1 MEHLNDRQKQLTQEQ
16 EQWVREWYAM
26 MERIW
31 RDRLDLLGV
40 FDTGALRSRVSGAG
54 LMMDGLDLTATFQFL
69 EYGIYVDAGTGN
81 GYKRGNG
88 GDLQILDETYRYEHK
103 MGKKREKKPGF
114 SPSWYISTQV
124 LKEKLGDFIGEQ
136 FVGAFDNLE

>member
-1 MEHLNDRQKQLTQEQ
+1 MEPLNATQRGLTAEL
-16 EQWVREWYAM
+16 ERWVREWYTM

-40 FDTGALRSRVSGAG
+40 FDTGALRSRVGGAG

-88 GDLQILDETYRYEHK
+88 GDLQILNETYRYEHK
-103 MGKKREKKPGF
+103 MGKKREKKPWF

-124 LKEKLGDFIGEQ
+124 LKEKLGEFIGEQ

>member
-16 EQWVREWYAM
+16 EQWVREWYDM
-26 MERIW
+26 MGRIW

-40 FDTGALRSRVSGAG
+40 FDTGALRSRVGGAT
-54 LMMDGLDLTATFQFL
+54 LLMDGLDLTATFQFL

-88 GDLQILDETYRYEHK
+88 GNLEILDSIYRHEHK
-103 MGKKREKKPGF
+103 MGKMREKKPWF
-114 SPSWYISTQV
+114 SPSWYISVNV
-124 LKEKLGDFIGEQ
+124 LKEKMADFIGEQ